1 LHHTAGPHLTPLE
14 RIVTTATARVNHTV
28 ASDLL
33 VGDVVHLGQ
42 AWRSVRYLVTC
53 LADRTQTVITADGGE
68 YELPLDQGVTY
79 RA

>member
-1 LHHTAGPHLTPLE
+1 M
-14 RIVTTATARVNHTV
+14 TTTQSIAAARTTV

-33 VGDVVHLGQ
+33 VNDRICLGDT
-42 AWRSVRYLVTC
+42 WRTVRYLVTC

-68 YELPLDQGVTY
+68 YELALDATVTY

>member
-1 LHHTAGPHLTPLE
+1 MNTRTVRP
-14 RIVTTATARVNHTV
+14 TV

-33 VGDVVHLGQ
+33 VGDEIQIPGQ
-42 AWRSVRYLVTC
+42 TWRTVRYLVTC

-68 YELPLDQGVTY
+68 YEFTLDASVTI

>member
-1 LHHTAGPHLTPLE
+1 MTTTTST
-14 RIVTTATARVNHTV
+14 TTARTTV

-33 VGDVVHLGQ
+33 VGDSVRLGST
-42 AWRSVRYLVTC
+42 WRTVRYLVTC

-68 YELPLDQGVTY
+68 YELGLDASVTY